1 VLNAKNNIAVVV
13 DANAVVYAIH
23 SSTLVSAV

>member
-13 DANAVVYAIH
+13 DANAVVYAIL
-23 SSTLVSAV
+23 SSLQ